1 MLPLVR
7 QFLPGDYFHH
17 FVVLVTAITMLL
29 SKPTH
34 KEVEIADIILKYF
47 VKEMDPLY
55 EPESMTMNTHSPCHL
70 AQQLRDHGPLWSNSM
85 FPFESTIKEIGYL
98 YCGTRNVGD
107 LIVQRFYLRQQLAR
121 SHHSTNKIVDKY
133 AVQLRLRRN
142 RYSSGNTNTVSD
154 NVTFFLPMT
163 QETL

>member
-1 MLPLVR
+1 VKIRVPHDFGRKPRSLEDIKNFKATEYHDLLLYFMLPLVR

-107 LIVQRFYLRQQLAR
+107 L
-121 SHHSTNKIVDKY
+121 
-133 AVQLRLRRN
+133 
-142 RYSSGNTNTVSD
+142 VS
-154 NVTFFLPMT
+154 
-163 QETL
+163 